1 MNKKKQLIGIKT
13 YRILFILWSAVIL
26 ALTSFPKLKT
36 PVDDMISADKIAHFG
51 VYFIFAF
58 LFIKMHLKEHLSGAI
73 KRLWCLAL
81 IVPLFDELHQIP
93 IPGRAFSV
101 WDIFADILGFAALIF
116 IYKKMQRTN
125 RNITEIN

>member
-1 MNKKKQLIGIKT
+1 MKKINRLSGIKT
-13 YRILFILWSAVIL
+13 YRILFIIWCAVIL
-26 ALTSFPKLKT
+26 TLTSFPKLKT
-36 PVDDMISADKIAHFG
+36 PVDDMVSADKIAHFG

-58 LFIKMHLKEHLSGAI
+58 LFIKMHLKEHLSRTIKKLWYLAI
-73 KRLWCLAL
+73 

-101 WDIFADILGFAALIF
+101 WDVFADILGFATLIF

-125 RNITEIN
+125 RNITETN

>member
-1 MNKKKQLIGIKT
+1 MNKKNKLTGIKT

-36 PVDDMISADKIAHFG
+36 PVDEMIGVDKIAHFC

-58 LFIKMHLKEHLSGAI
+58 LFIKMHLKKHLPKTI
-73 KRLWCLAL
+73 KRLWYLAI

-101 WDIFADILGFAALIF
+101 WDIFADILGFVALIF

-125 RNITEIN
+125 RNITETN